1 MRRTV
6 IATLAALLVVL
17 VIDAAAPR
25 KRSSKDVRRDRQRT
39 EQQISSTKGQIKK
52 NKDETRRQ
60 LNRLTSLEAHI
71 ALKND
76 TIRRLSVRIDSL
88 NARIGRM
95 NDSIDRL
102 ARHSAAL
109 KASYARTLRDIR
121 ARRQGMSDM
130 AFIFS
135 SESFSQAWRRM
146 RYLRETARFNT
157 VQARRVEEASKEMT
171 AAREHLDVLKRDQTA
186 TLGRL
191 NASRSRLAGER
202 ADADALVAS
211 LRREGKNLSRELK
224 RRRDRAAALDRE
236 LNRVIERE
244 IREAEERRRREEEGR
259 RKAEAEARRKAEE
272 EARKAQQARKAAE
285 AAARKD
291 KGSAKT
297 QSKTKTAEPAT
308 APKPEPKPAPAPK
321 PAPKPAFA
329 SEAAADRALTGSFL
343 ANKGRLLFPVAGRY
357 TITSNFGTNTHPELA
372 KVKIDNLGIDIEVP
386 AGTGARAVFNGVVSS
401 IFRLEGYNNIV
412 IVRHGEYLTV
422 YGGLDRLNVKKG
434 DKVKTGQA
442 LGTIF
447 VDRTDDNR
455 ARLHF
460 EIRREK
466 QKLNPVDWV
475 R

>member
-1 MRRTV
+1 MRRALIIILAPLV
-6 IATLAALLVVL
+6 IALTLG
-17 VIDAAAPR
+17 AAAPR

-39 EQQISSTKGQIKK
+39 EQQISRTKGQIKK
-52 NKDETRRQ
+52 NEDETRRQ
-60 LNRLTSLEAHI
+60 LNRLTSLEARI

-76 TIRRLSVRIDSL
+76 TIGRLSVRIDSL
-88 NARIGRM
+88 DARIRRM
-95 NDSIDRL
+95 NDSIDL
-102 ARHSAAL
+102 LSKKSAQL
-109 KASYARTLRDIR
+109 KSSYARALRAIR
-121 ARRQGMSDM
+121 SRRQGMSDM

-135 SESFSQAWRRM
+135 AESFGQAWRRM

-157 VQARRVEEASKEMT
+157 VQARRVEEASKELT
-171 AAREHLDVLKRDQTA
+171 AAREHLDMLKRDQTA

-191 NASRSRLAGER
+191 SASRSRLAGER

-211 LRREGKNLSRELK
+211 LRREGKSLSRELK
-224 RRRDRAAALDRE
+224 RRRDQAAALDRE

-244 IREAEERRRREEEGR
+244 IREAEERRRREEEAR

-272 EARKAQQARKAAE
+272 EARKAEDARKAAE
-285 AAARKD
+285 AAARAD
-291 KGSAKT
+291 KESAKNT
-297 QSKTKTAEPAT
+297 GRKPAPEAKP
-308 APKPEPKPAPAPK
+308 APKPKPAPAPK

-329 SEAAADRALTGSFL
+329 SEAAADRALTGNFR

-386 AGTGARAVFNGVVSS
+386 AGTGARAVFEGVVSS

-442 LGTIF
+442 LGTIY

-455 ARLHF
+455 SRLHF

-466 QKLNPVDWV
+466 QKLNPVEWV